1 MVQIICTSLHVGAA
15 QTDIKEKL
23 QILHENN
30 WNQKLT
36 KIGAKI

>member
-23 QILHENN
+23 TTNIA
-30 WNQKLT
+30 WK
-36 KIGAKI
+36 